1 MSDPSRLSTTP
12 DIDDE
17 EDRHNQVAVWNTL
30 LEFYLTLPGISSSLG
45 SSVPQD
51 EVALKEKALRV
62 FRSETM
68 LYDTTH
74 ALFLMLEPRIY
85 QGFSPSLRDMGMSED
100 VLRIWME
107 RNKERA
113 TNGNGLARTEWKQS
127 QSSIKFSS
135 FLIQSSRGF
144 FMLLVALLVVGNW
157 ICAVFI
163 LCVTTS
169 IIKAAYPTTRPD
181 ALTALGHTLY
191 TRDTEE

>member
-51 EVALKEKALRV
+51 EVVLKEKALRV

-113 TNGNGLARTEWKQS
+113 TCLPDNETRCPDCARTYAVYERYGGIMNIWR
-127 QSSIKFSS
+127 IIMIFFFSKYRKEGS
-135 FLIQSSRGF
+135 KLSR
-144 FMLLVALLVVGNW
+144 MLSVEDCSTNL
-157 ICAVFI
+157 
-163 LCVTTS
+163 
-169 IIKAAYPTTRPD
+169 D
-181 ALTALGHTLY
+181 
-191 TRDTEE
+191 